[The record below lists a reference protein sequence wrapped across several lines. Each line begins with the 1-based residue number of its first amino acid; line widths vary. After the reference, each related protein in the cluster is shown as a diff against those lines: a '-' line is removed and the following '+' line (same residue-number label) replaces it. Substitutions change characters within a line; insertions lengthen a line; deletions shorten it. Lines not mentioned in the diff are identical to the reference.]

1 MTNTTKISCT
11 LNTTNPEAQLGFEA
25 WIDDQKF
32 FDTDH
37 VQARQQVFVEIAD
50 DDDDGEH
57 ELRFVLKNKTSDH
70 TQVDGAGNIVSDA
83 TLTIT
88 DLAFDEI
95 QLGHMVT
102 EQAVYTHDFNG
113 TRELTPDKFYSE
125 LGCNGTVSLKFSTPM
140 YIWLLEHM

>member
-1 MTNTTKISCT
+1 MTNTTTISCT

-25 WIDDQKF
+25 WVDDQKF

-37 VQARQQVFVEIAD
+37 VQDQQQIAVEIT
-50 DDDDGEH
+50 DDDGEH

-70 TQVDGAGNIVSDA
+70 TQVDSDGNIIADA
-83 TLTIT
+83 TLTVT

-95 QLGHMVT
+95 QLGYIFT

-113 TRELTPDKFYSE
+113 TQKEIQDTFYGE
-125 LGCNGTVSLKFSTPM
+125 IGCNGTVSLKFTTPI
-140 YIWLLEHM
+140 YLWLLEHM